1 MCWRGVKGNRKIAEH
16 DIKTRK
22 VLMYDSVRDRL
33 TAFYHDEFVYEFG
46 KLYKQEIN
54 EIDCDYDIFVGNH
67 IAIQEGFHSY
77 NYQRPITKSLTE
89 TTIYSVLATYRT
101 RIKTL
106 IPTLV
111 ECTIPKGSVY
121 YENDC
126 NEIVSNCLV
135 IDSII
140 GL

>member
-1 MCWRGVKGNRKIAEH
+1 MCWGGLKENRKIAEH

-22 VLMYDSVRDRL
+22 VLMYDSARDRL
-33 TAFYHDEFVYEFG
+33 TAFYHDKFVYELG

-54 EIDCDYDIFVGNH
+54 EVECNPFII
-67 IAIQEGFHSY
+67 IQEGFHSY
-77 NYQRPITKSLTE
+77 NYERPITKSLTE
-89 TTIYSVLATYRT
+89 TTIYSILATYRT
-101 RIKTL
+101 HIKTL

-121 YENDC
+121 YENDY
-126 NEIVSNCLV
+126 NEIVSNCLI

-140 GL
+140 EL

>member
-33 TAFYHDEFVYEFG
+33 TAFYHDEFVYELG

-54 EIDCDYDIFVGNH
+54 EIDYITFVGNH

-77 NYQRPITKSLTE
+77 SCERPITKSLTE
-89 TTIYSVLATYRT
+89 TTIYSVFAAYRT
-101 RIKTL
+101 HIKTL

-121 YENDC
+121 YENDY

-140 GL
+140 EL